1 MKYDIIQLRL
11 EILKYFI
18 IKHESTQK
26 WSEASIGVSKMFFGL
41 DDQHR
46 IVVDEINFLIR
57 KNLVLVNSSGK
68 YFVADLI
75 VPDKMN
81 YPHIAFS
88 PCYIRENSSHQIIKI
103 FKYDQTRRKGTKET
117 N

>member
-18 IKHESTQK
+18 TKHESNQK
-26 WSEASIGVSKMFFGL
+26 WAEAVFDVTKMFFGQ
-41 DDQHR
+41 DSQHR
-46 IVVDEINFLIR
+46 IILDEIHFMINQNFLIFD
-57 KNLVLVNSSGK
+57 SSGK
-68 YFVADLI
+68 YSLADFI

-88 PCYIRENSSHQIIKI
+88 PSYIKENSSHQIIKI
-103 FKYDQTRRKGTKET
+103 FKYDQTRRKRTKKT